1 MNCVS
6 FNEDS
11 SVVISGSVD
20 TTVKIWDTR
29 SRTQVRSPPIRGL
42 ETGTSANQRIK

>member
-11 SVVISGSVD
+11 SLVISGSVD

-29 SRTQVRSPPIRGL
+29 SRAQVSQSENTGPMNEPIR
-42 ETGTSANQRIK
+42 E